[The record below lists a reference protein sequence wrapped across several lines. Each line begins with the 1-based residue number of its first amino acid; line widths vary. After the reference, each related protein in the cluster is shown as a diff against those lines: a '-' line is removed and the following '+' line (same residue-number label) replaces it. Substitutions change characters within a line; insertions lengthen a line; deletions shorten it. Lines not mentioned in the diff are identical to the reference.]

1 VNCPRALTIALLLC
15 LLVQSRS
22 AQDAPL
28 PAGVTE
34 PKRVLDVIFVPT
46 PQRVVEKMLELA
58 QVSKDDI
65 VYDLGCGDGRIVVTA
80 AKKFG
85 CRAVGFDIDPE
96 RLRESNENVARNRV
110 DGLVQIKDQDIF
122 SLDLARAS
130 VVTMYLLPDLNKRL
144 LPQLERLKPGS
155 RIVSHAFPIPGVVAD
170 KSEQVTNGS
179 GRGSTVYLYT
189 IPLKKAA
196 EIN

>member
-1 VNCPRALTIALLLC
+1 MNCPRALTIALLLC

>member
-1 VNCPRALTIALLLC
+1 
-15 LLVQSRS
+15 
-22 AQDAPL
+22 L